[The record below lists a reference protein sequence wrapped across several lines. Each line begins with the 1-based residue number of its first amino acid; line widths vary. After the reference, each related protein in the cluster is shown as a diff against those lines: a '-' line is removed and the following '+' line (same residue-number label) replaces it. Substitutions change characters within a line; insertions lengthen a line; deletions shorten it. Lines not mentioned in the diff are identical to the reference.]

1 MSIQDDTN
9 IQTNNSNILNQ
20 EQEEI
25 EQKLIDKKRL
35 IEILSSVII
44 LIAAALQGLGES
56 MQSYVQSGAMSEDE
70 AKQSLMKEIN
80 DRNININRLIQSGGA
95 GELAAVQ
102 KYQANQALEA
112 PVTDVTG
119 AADTVNALFEI
130 GKLTKNVAGATI
142 GKIASES
149 YELAKNLL
157 GVALTKLE
165 ESVLGVDLANLPGDT
180 TAQKLNNLSALV
192 NEIAQ
197 DPEAKEAL
205 KNLSKSLAN
214 LGIETL
220 EATQPQ
226 LDELT
231 EKFWTVANGIAS
243 KSAVSAVTVATS
255 AVMAVIADIP
265 VIGGIIVDMFLAAKT
280 FNNLAETAGY
290 SIQKSSEVFK
300 KSVETLGT
308 AAGVVSD
315 NAAPVISAV
324 QNAQEAL
331 SNTLERASNLQ
342 VPQVSLP
349 QVPQLQVPQVS
360 LPQYK
365 VPEVSVPGI
374 PIYNKSGGSTVKAI
388 EKVNSIK
395 KRIRKTV
402 KAFKGKS
409 DNKQNKNKKK
419 SKKKLNKN

>member
-1 MSIQDDTN
+1 MSTQDDTN

-80 DRNININRLIQSGGA
+80 DRNINISRLVQSGGA

-165 ESVLGVDLANLPGDT
+165 ESVLGVELANLPGDT

-197 DPEAKEAL
+197 DPEAREAL

-265 VIGGIIVDMFLAAKT
+265 VIGGIVVDMFLAAKT

-300 KSVETLGT
+300 KGVETLGT

-349 QVPQLQVPQVS
+349 QVPQVS

-419 SKKKLNKN
+419 SKKKSNKN